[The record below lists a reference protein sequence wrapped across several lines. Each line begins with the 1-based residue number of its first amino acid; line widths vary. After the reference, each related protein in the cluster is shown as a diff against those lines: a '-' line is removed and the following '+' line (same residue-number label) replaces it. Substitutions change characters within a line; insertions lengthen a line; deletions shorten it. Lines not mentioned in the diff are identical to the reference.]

1 VHFTF
6 GRGHRSKAS
15 SSREV
20 EFDGPPSLYPVVGR
34 GRQKVAKFDPVCSLA
49 WRYIAWS
56 SWHNVR
62 DSARFSCRYLRLL
75 VSKSV
80 HTVQWS
86 GVFGHAHS
94 SGNMLRV
101 AEVRVPLSRLWLL
114 ESRTFRNPALTSFAF
129 AIVVTEGSSNKVRA
143 GFYLFLAPP
152 FFVVAPRV

>member
-1 VHFTF
+1 
-6 GRGHRSKAS
+6 
-15 SSREV
+15 V

-101 AEVRVPLSRLWLL
+101 AEVPLSRLWLL

-129 AIVVTEGSSNKVRA
+129 AIVVTEGAALLCCGSARVTPAYLAYYRVRDNLS
-143 GFYLFLAPP
+143 GTL
-152 FFVVAPRV
+152 RRK